1 MDLGEWVPGLKL
13 TPFFAERVTYETNV
27 FQVPSGSQADVIFK
41 TIPGFLADY
50 TFGPH
55 AATLG
60 YRAEILNY
68 VTLTD
73 QDTVNH
79 VAVAQLRLDFPKL
92 LVNVRDD
99 FVKTSDPP
107 NTELTGPIESLTNV
121 LAPEA
126 EYRLTTRLALGANYA
141 WTHVRFPT
149 EPVAAADLDR
159 DEHLFG
165 ASVFWKIQPK
175 ADLRLNYNYGIK
187 NFTHPDRSRRH
198 AVISSWL
205 GVRGDLTAK
214 LSSTFRIGV
223 EKRDPDSSSQP
234 GYLGPI
240 MGGDSIFRP
249 TERTTLTLVTDRS
262 VQESTFGDVPFY
274 VTTSG
279 GLGRSAPVLE
289 QAHRQ
294 PPRVGGPGQ
303 VSDQADRERADRLA
317 QRHLLHLRGRAR
329 LRHPAVA
336 LRGGGVPAHR
346 PAVELQCVRLP
357 GRQVHGQGH
366 PAVLSLARAA
376 TPVCRCNRC
385 WPEADVCPT
394 GARRDSGWVL

>member
-1 MDLGEWVPGLKL
+1 MVLGLLLGLCLCSVRSAAALDLGEWIPGLKL

-73 QDTVNH
+73 QNTVNH
-79 VAVAQLRLDFPKL
+79 VVVAQLRLDFPKL
-92 LVNVRDD
+92 LVNVRED

-141 WTHVRFPT
+141 WTYVRFPT

-175 ADLRLNYNYGIK
+175 VDLRLNYNYGIK
-187 NFTHPDRSRRH
+187 NFTFQPDRASP
-198 AVISSWL
+198 VISSCS
-205 GVRGDLTAK
+205 GC
-214 LSSTFRIGV
+214 
-223 EKRDPDSSSQP
+223 
-234 GYLGPI
+234 
-240 MGGDSIFRP
+240 GG
-249 TERTTLTLVTDRS
+249 T
-262 VQESTFGDVPFY
+262 
-274 VTTSG
+274 
-279 GLGRSAPVLE
+279 
-289 QAHRQ
+289 
-294 PPRVGGPGQ
+294 
-303 VSDQADRERADRLA
+303 
-317 QRHLLHLRGRAR
+317 
-329 LRHPAVA
+329 
-336 LRGGGVPAHR
+336 
-346 PAVELQCVRLP
+346 
-357 GRQVHGQGH
+357 
-366 PAVLSLARAA
+366 
-376 TPVCRCNRC
+376 
-385 WPEADVCPT
+385 
-394 GARRDSGWVL
+394 